1 MPHGVGRRT
10 VTRHRGRDAGGGS
23 VSRARRGSV
32 AASPESNR
40 ISVQLRGIAST
51 AAIAVS
57 SWLSLPWR
65 SPSADRGTSTS
76 GSTPLPS
83 MMAPRQVYQPA
94 AGNRRT
100 NPWPTEKLPPP
111 STWPPVRVPTILA
124 RPFSAANAATI
135 SPALNVCSLTS
146 ITTRPWNG
154 FCPNRAHSARAGMP
168 MPLRASG
175 RRRWA
180 EDFARRTRR
189 RRQQEAGVATIR

>member
-1 MPHGVGRRT
+1 MPHGGLANSYTTAGAGRRWRQR
-10 VTRHRGRDAGGGS
+10 VTRS
-23 VSRARRGSV
+23 ARSV

-40 ISVQLRGIAST
+40 ILIQLLGIAST

-100 NPWPTEKLPPP
+100 NP
-111 STWPPVRVPTILA
+111 
-124 RPFSAANAATI
+124 
-135 SPALNVCSLTS
+135 
-146 ITTRPWNG
+146 
-154 FCPNRAHSARAGMP
+154 
-168 MPLRASG
+168 
-175 RRRWA
+175 
-180 EDFARRTRR
+180 
-189 RRQQEAGVATIR
+189 